1 MHRKKY
7 MNSKNTSLLKY
18 FSYFR
23 NIAGW
28 HMYGYILVN
37 LLVGLLDGL
46 GLAMFIPL
54 LGIASGINTNTGDE
68 NSDVINF
75 IVNLFD
81 FAGVSVNLVNALLFM
96 VIVFSIKGIF
106 YYLRSVYFIKIRVK
120 SVSLLR
126 LNLIKNLNEL
136 SYSGFTKL
144 EAGRIQNTMVG
155 ELGKVIGA
163 LMSFFV
169 YLQHIIMLAT
179 YIFLAFI
186 ANWQFAILVAIGGS
200 LSNLFYKYINSYTK
214 EKATLL
220 SSKGNSFNAVL
231 IQILHNFK
239 YLKATN
245 HYRLFSKKLVDNIGE
260 QEKINL
266 GVGKI
271 SSIGESLREPFTI
284 VIITG
289 VIIVQTSYLG
299 ESFSSILLSLLLFY
313 RALGHLVSMQNS
325 WNTFLSNSSGI
336 DSFETLLSDFKHY
349 KEPLHYQEK
358 IEHIDDINIKNIS
371 LSFRGKKAIDN
382 ISFSIKKNSSVAFVG
397 ESGAGKTT
405 LANIISGLQAPD
417 DGEIIIEGKSLYK
430 TNLNSFRNHLGYIT
444 QEAVIFNDSIFNNV
458 TFWQEKSE
466 ENKEK
471 FRQTIEKVSLSEFV
485 NELPEKENTQ
495 LGNNGI
501 LISGGQKQR
510 ISIARELYKDAEL
523 LILDEA
529 TSALDTETERHIK
542 NNIDL
547 LQGQTTLII
556 IAHRLSTI
564 KNVDMIYLLDKG
576 KIIASGDFESLVKSS
591 EKFKKMVELQ
601 EL

>member
-1 MHRKKY
+1 

-18 FSYFR
+18 FSYFK
-23 NIAGW
+23 NIAGR

-54 LGIASGINTNTGDE
+54 LGIASGINANTGDE

-81 FAGVSVNLVNALLFM
+81 SVGVNLNLVNALLFM
-96 VIVFSIKGIF
+96 VVVFSIKGVF
-106 YYLRSVYFIKIRVK
+106 YYLRNVYFIKIRVK

-126 LNLIKNLNEL
+126 LNLIKSLNEL

-200 LSNLFYKYINSYTK
+200 LSNLFYKYINNYTK

-220 SSKGNSFNAVL
+220 SSKGNSFNAIL

-245 HYRLFSKKLVDNIGE
+245 HYQLFSKKLVNNIHE

-325 WNTFLSNSSGI
+325 WNTFLANSSGI

-349 KEPLHYQEK
+349 QEPLHYQEK
-358 IEHIDDINIKNIS
+358 IEHIDDISIKNIS

-405 LANIISGLQAPD
+405 LANIISGLQIPD

-430 TNLNSFRNHLGYIT
+430 TNLNFFRNHLGYIT

-458 TFWQEKSE
+458 TFWQEKSK
-466 ENKEK
+466 ENEEK
-471 FRQTIEKVSLSEFV
+471 FRKTIEKVSLSEFL

-510 ISIARELYKDAEL
+510 ISIARELYKDVEL

-564 KNVDMIYLLDKG
+564 KNVDIIYVLDKG
-576 KIIASGDFESLVKSS
+576 KIIASGDFDSLIKSS
-591 EKFKKMVELQ
+591 EKFRKMVELQ

>member
-1 MHRKKY
+1 

-18 FSYFR
+18 FSYFK
-23 NIAGW
+23 NIAGR

-54 LGIASGINTNTGDE
+54 LGIASGIDANTGDE

-81 FAGVSVNLVNALLFM
+81 SVGINLNLVNALLFM
-96 VIVFSIKGIF
+96 VVVFSIQGVF
-106 YYLRSVYFIKIRVK
+106 YYLRNVYFIKIRVK

-126 LNLIKNLNEL
+126 LNLIKSLNEL

-200 LSNLFYKYINSYTK
+200 LSNLFYKYINNYTK

-220 SSKGNSFNAVL
+220 SSKGNSFNAIL

-245 HYRLFSKKLVDNIGE
+245 HYQLFSKKLVNNIHE

-325 WNTFLSNSSGI
+325 WNTFLANSSGI
-336 DSFETLLSDFKHY
+336 DSFKTLLSDFKHY
-349 KEPLHYQEK
+349 QEPLHYQEK
-358 IEHIDDINIKNIS
+358 IEHIDDISIKNIS

-405 LANIISGLQAPD
+405 LANIISGLQTPD

-430 TNLNSFRNHLGYIT
+430 TNLNFFRNHLGYIT

-466 ENKEK
+466 ENEEK
-471 FRQTIEKVSLSEFV
+471 FRKTIEKVSLSEFL

-510 ISIARELYKDAEL
+510 ISIARELYKDVEL

-564 KNVDMIYLLDKG
+564 KNVDIIYLLDKG
-576 KIIASGDFESLVKSS
+576 KIIASGDFDSLVKSS

>member
-1 MHRKKY
+1 

-18 FSYFR
+18 FSYFK

-54 LGIASGINTNTGDE
+54 LGIASGINANTGDE

-81 FAGVSVNLVNALLFM
+81 SVGINLNLVNALLFM
-96 VIVFSIKGIF
+96 VAVFTIKGIF
-106 YYLRSVYFIKIRVK
+106 YYLRNVYFIKIRVK

-126 LNLIKNLNEL
+126 LNLIKSLNEL

-200 LSNLFYKYINSYTK
+200 LSNLFYKYINNYTK

-220 SSKGNSFNAVL
+220 SSKGNSFNAIL

-245 HYRLFSKKLVDNIGE
+245 HYQLFSKKLVNNIHE

-325 WNTFLSNSSGI
+325 WNTFLANSSGI

-349 KEPLHYQEK
+349 QEPLHYQEK
-358 IEHIDDINIKNIS
+358 IEHIDDISIKNIS

-405 LANIISGLQAPD
+405 LANIISGLQTPD

-430 TNLNSFRNHLGYIT
+430 TNLNFFRNHLGYIT

-458 TFWQEKSE
+458 TFWQEKSK
-466 ENKEK
+466 ENEEK
-471 FRQTIEKVSLSEFV
+471 FRKTIEKVSLSEFL

-564 KNVDMIYLLDKG
+564 KNVDIIYVLDKG
-576 KIIASGDFESLVKSS
+576 KIIASGDFDSLIKSS
-591 EKFKKMVELQ
+591 EKFRKMVELQ

>member
-1 MHRKKY
+1 

-18 FSYFR
+18 FSYFK
-23 NIAGW
+23 NIAGR

-54 LGIASGINTNTGDE
+54 LGIASGINANTGDE

-81 FAGVSVNLVNALLFM
+81 SVGINLNLVNALLFM
-96 VIVFSIKGIF
+96 VVIFTIKGIF
-106 YYLRSVYFIKIRVK
+106 YYLRNVYFIKIRVK

-126 LNLIKNLNEL
+126 LNLIKSLNEL

-200 LSNLFYKYINSYTK
+200 LSNLFYKYINNYTK

-220 SSKGNSFNAVL
+220 SSKGNSFNAIL

-245 HYRLFSKKLVDNIGE
+245 HYQLFSKKLVNNIHE

-325 WNTFLSNSSGI
+325 WNTFLANSSGI

-349 KEPLHYQEK
+349 QEPLHYQEK
-358 IEHIDDINIKNIS
+358 IEHIDDISIKNIS

-405 LANIISGLQAPD
+405 LANIISGLQTPD

-430 TNLNSFRNHLGYIT
+430 TNLNFFRNHLGYIT

-466 ENKEK
+466 ENEEK
-471 FRQTIEKVSLSEFV
+471 FRKTIEKVSLSEFL

-510 ISIARELYKDAEL
+510 ISIARELYKDVEL

-564 KNVDMIYLLDKG
+564 KNVNIIYLLDKG
-576 KIIASGDFESLVKSS
+576 KIIASGDFDSLIKSS
-591 EKFKKMVELQ
+591 EKFRKMVELQ

>member
-1 MHRKKY
+1 

-18 FSYFR
+18 FSYFK

-54 LGIASGINTNTGDE
+54 LGIASGINANTGDE

-81 FAGVSVNLVNALLFM
+81 SVGVNLNLVNALLFM
-96 VIVFSIKGIF
+96 VVVFSIKGVF
-106 YYLRSVYFIKIRVK
+106 YYLRNVYFIKIRVK

-126 LNLIKNLNEL
+126 LNLIKSLNEL

-200 LSNLFYKYINSYTK
+200 LSNLFYKYINNYTK

-220 SSKGNSFNAVL
+220 SSKGNSFNAIL

-245 HYRLFSKKLVDNIGE
+245 HYQLFSKKLVNNIHE

-325 WNTFLSNSSGI
+325 WNTFLANSSGI

-349 KEPLHYQEK
+349 QEPLHYQEK
-358 IEHIDDINIKNIS
+358 IEHIDDISIKNIS

-405 LANIISGLQAPD
+405 LANIISGLQTPD

-430 TNLNSFRNHLGYIT
+430 TNLNFFRNHLGYIT

-466 ENKEK
+466 ENEEK
-471 FRQTIEKVSLSEFV
+471 FRKTIEKVSLSEFL

-510 ISIARELYKDAEL
+510 ISIARELYKDVEL

-564 KNVDMIYLLDKG
+564 KNVDIIYLLDKG
-576 KIIASGDFESLVKSS
+576 KIIASGDFDSLIKSS
-591 EKFKKMVELQ
+591 EKFRKMVELQ

>member
-1 MHRKKY
+1 
-7 MNSKNTSLLKY
+7 
-18 FSYFR
+18 
-23 NIAGW
+23 
-28 HMYGYILVN
+28 MYGYILVN

-54 LGIASGINTNTGDE
+54 LGIASGINANTGDE

-81 FAGVSVNLVNALLFM
+81 SVGINLNLVNALLFM
-96 VIVFSIKGIF
+96 VVVFSIKGVF
-106 YYLRSVYFIKIRVK
+106 YYLRNVYFIKIRVK

-126 LNLIKNLNEL
+126 LNLIKSLNEL

-144 EAGRIQNTMVG
+144 EAGCIQNTMVG

-200 LSNLFYKYINSYTK
+200 LSNLFYKYINNYTK

-220 SSKGNSFNAVL
+220 SSKGNSFNAIL

-245 HYRLFSKKLVDNIGE
+245 HYQLFSKKLVNNIHE

-266 GVGKI
+266 EVGKI

-325 WNTFLSNSSGI
+325 WNTFLANSSGI

-349 KEPLHYQEK
+349 QEPLHYQEK
-358 IEHIDDINIKNIS
+358 IEHIDDISIKNIS

-405 LANIISGLQAPD
+405 LANIISGLQTPD

-430 TNLNSFRNHLGYIT
+430 TNLNFFRNHLGYIT

-466 ENKEK
+466 ENEEK
-471 FRQTIEKVSLSEFV
+471 FRQTIEKVSLSEFL

-564 KNVDMIYLLDKG
+564 KNVDIIYVLDKG
-576 KIIASGDFESLVKSS
+576 KIIASGDFDSLIKSS
-591 EKFKKMVELQ
+591 EKFRKMVELQ

>member
-1 MHRKKY
+1 

-18 FSYFR
+18 FSYFK
-23 NIAGW
+23 NIAGR

-54 LGIASGINTNTGDE
+54 LGIASGINANTGDE

-81 FAGVSVNLVNALLFM
+81 SVGINLNLVNALLFM
-96 VIVFSIKGIF
+96 VAVFTIKGIF

-120 SVSLLR
+120 SISLMR
-126 LNLIKNLNEL
+126 LNLIKSLNEL

-200 LSNLFYKYINSYTK
+200 LSNLFYKYINNYTK

-220 SSKGNSFNAVL
+220 SSKGNSFNAIL

-245 HYRLFSKKLVDNIGE
+245 HYQLFSKKLVNNIHE

-325 WNTFLSNSSGI
+325 WNTFLANSSGI

-349 KEPLHYQEK
+349 QEPLHYQDK
-358 IEHIDDINIKNIS
+358 IEHIDDISIKNIS

-405 LANIISGLQAPD
+405 LANIISGLQTPD

-466 ENKEK
+466 ENEEK
-471 FRQTIEKVSLSEFV
+471 FRKTIEKVSLSEFL

-564 KNVDMIYLLDKG
+564 KNVDIIYVLDKG
-576 KIIASGDFESLVKSS
+576 KIIASGDFDSLIKSS
-591 EKFKKMVELQ
+591 EKFRKMVELQ

>member
-1 MHRKKY
+1 

-18 FSYFR
+18 FSYFK
-23 NIAGW
+23 NIAGR

-54 LGIASGINTNTGDE
+54 LGIASGINANTGDE

-81 FAGVSVNLVNALLFM
+81 SVGVNLNLVNALLFM
-96 VIVFSIKGIF
+96 VVVFSIKGVF
-106 YYLRSVYFIKIRVK
+106 YYLRNVYFIKIRVK

-126 LNLIKNLNEL
+126 LNLIKSLNEL

-144 EAGRIQNTMVG
+144 EAGRIQNTMIG

-200 LSNLFYKYINSYTK
+200 LSNLFYKYINNYTK

-220 SSKGNSFNAVL
+220 SSKGNSFNAIL

-245 HYRLFSKKLVDNIGE
+245 HYQLFSKKLVNNIHE

-325 WNTFLSNSSGI
+325 WNTFLANSSGI

-349 KEPLHYQEK
+349 QEPLHYQEK
-358 IEHIDDINIKNIS
+358 IEHIDDISIKNIS

-405 LANIISGLQAPD
+405 LANIISGLQTPD

-430 TNLNSFRNHLGYIT
+430 TNLNFFRNHLGYIT

-466 ENKEK
+466 ENEEK
-471 FRQTIEKVSLSEFV
+471 FRKTIEKVSLSEFL

-510 ISIARELYKDAEL
+510 ISIARELYKDVEL

-564 KNVDMIYLLDKG
+564 KNVDIIYLLDKG
-576 KIIASGDFESLVKSS
+576 KIIASGDFDGLIKSS
-591 EKFKKMVELQ
+591 EKFRKMVELQ

>member
-1 MHRKKY
+1 

-18 FSYFR
+18 FSYFK
-23 NIAGW
+23 NIAGR

-54 LGIASGINTNTGDE
+54 LGIASGINANTGDE

-81 FAGVSVNLVNALLFM
+81 SVGVDLNLVNALLFM
-96 VIVFSIKGIF
+96 VVVFSIKGVF
-106 YYLRSVYFIKIRVK
+106 YYLRNVYFIKIRVK

-126 LNLIKNLNEL
+126 LNLIKSLNEL

-200 LSNLFYKYINSYTK
+200 LSNLFYKYINNYTK

-220 SSKGNSFNAVL
+220 SSKGNSFNAIL

-245 HYRLFSKKLVDNIGE
+245 HYQLFSKKLVNNIHE

-325 WNTFLSNSSGI
+325 WNTFLANSSGI

-358 IEHIDDINIKNIS
+358 IEHIDDISIKNIS

-405 LANIISGLQAPD
+405 LANIISGLQIPD

-430 TNLNSFRNHLGYIT
+430 TNLNFFRNHLGYIT

-466 ENKEK
+466 ENEEK
-471 FRQTIEKVSLSEFV
+471 FRKTIEKVSLSEFL

-564 KNVDMIYLLDKG
+564 KNVDIIYVLDKG
-576 KIIASGDFESLVKSS
+576 KIIASGDFDSLIKSS
-591 EKFKKMVELQ
+591 EKFRKMVELQ

>member
-1 MHRKKY
+1 

-18 FSYFR
+18 FSYFK
-23 NIAGW
+23 NIAGR

-54 LGIASGINTNTGDE
+54 LGIASGINANTGDE

-75 IVNLFD
+75 IVNLFN
-81 FAGVSVNLVNALLFM
+81 SVDINLNLVNALLVM
-96 VIVFSIKGIF
+96 VVVFSIKGVF
-106 YYLRSVYFIKIRVK
+106 YYLRNVYFIKIRVK

-126 LNLIKNLNEL
+126 LNLIKSLNEL

-169 YLQHIIMLAT
+169 YLQHIIMLTT

-200 LSNLFYKYINSYTK
+200 LSNLFYKYINNYTK

-220 SSKGNSFNAVL
+220 SSKGNSFNAIL

-245 HYRLFSKKLVDNIGE
+245 HYQLFSKKLVNNIHE

-325 WNTFLSNSSGI
+325 WNTFLANSSGI

-358 IEHIDDINIKNIS
+358 IEHIDDISIKNIS

-405 LANIISGLQAPD
+405 LANIISGLQTPD

-466 ENKEK
+466 ENEEK
-471 FRQTIEKVSLSEFV
+471 FRKTIEKVSLSEFL

-564 KNVDMIYLLDKG
+564 KNVDIIYLLDKG
-576 KIIASGDFESLVKSS
+576 KIIASGDFDSLIKSS
-591 EKFKKMVELQ
+591 EKFRKMVELQ

>member
-1 MHRKKY
+1 

-18 FSYFR
+18 FSYFK
-23 NIAGW
+23 NIAGR

-54 LGIASGINTNTGDE
+54 LGIASGINANTGDE

-81 FAGVSVNLVNALLFM
+81 SVGVNLNLVNALLFM
-96 VIVFSIKGIF
+96 VVVFSIKGVF
-106 YYLRSVYFIKIRVK
+106 YYLRNVYFIKIRVK

-126 LNLIKNLNEL
+126 LNLIKSLNEL

-200 LSNLFYKYINSYTK
+200 LSNLFYKYINNYTK

-220 SSKGNSFNAVL
+220 SSKGNSFNAIL

-245 HYRLFSKKLVDNIGE
+245 HYQLFSKKLVNNIHE

-325 WNTFLSNSSGI
+325 WNTFLANSSGI

-349 KEPLHYQEK
+349 QEPLHYQEK
-358 IEHIDDINIKNIS
+358 IEHIDDISIKNIS

-405 LANIISGLQAPD
+405 LANIISGLQTPD

-430 TNLNSFRNHLGYIT
+430 TNLNFFRNHLGYIT

-466 ENKEK
+466 ENEEK
-471 FRQTIEKVSLSEFV
+471 FRKTIEKVSLSEFL

-510 ISIARELYKDAEL
+510 ISIARELYKDVEL

-564 KNVDMIYLLDKG
+564 KNVDIIYLLDKG
-576 KIIASGDFESLVKSS
+576 KIIASGNFDSLIKSS
-591 EKFKKMVELQ
+591 EKFRKMVELQ

>member
-1 MHRKKY
+1 

-18 FSYFR
+18 FSYFK

-54 LGIASGINTNTGDE
+54 LGIASGINANTGDE

-81 FAGVSVNLVNALLFM
+81 SVGINLNLVNALLFM
-96 VIVFSIKGIF
+96 VVVFSIKGVF
-106 YYLRSVYFIKIRVK
+106 YYLRNVYFIKIRVK

-126 LNLIKNLNEL
+126 LNLIKSLNDL

-200 LSNLFYKYINSYTK
+200 LSNLFYKYINNYTK

-220 SSKGNSFNAVL
+220 SSKGNSFNAIL

-245 HYRLFSKKLVDNIGE
+245 HYQLFSKKLVNNIHE

-325 WNTFLSNSSGI
+325 WNTFLANSSGI

-358 IEHIDDINIKNIS
+358 IEHIDDISIKNIS

-405 LANIISGLQAPD
+405 LANIISGLQTPD

-430 TNLNSFRNHLGYIT
+430 TNLNFFRNHLGYIT

-466 ENKEK
+466 ENEEK
-471 FRQTIEKVSLSEFV
+471 FRKTIEKVSLSEFL

-564 KNVDMIYLLDKG
+564 KNVDIIYVLDKG
-576 KIIASGDFESLVKSS
+576 KIIASGDFDSLIKSS
-591 EKFKKMVELQ
+591 EKFRKMVELQ

>member
-1 MHRKKY
+1 

-18 FSYFR
+18 FSYFK

-54 LGIASGINTNTGDE
+54 LGIASGINANTGDE

-81 FAGVSVNLVNALLFM
+81 SVGVNLNLVNALLFM
-96 VIVFSIKGIF
+96 VVVFSIKGVF
-106 YYLRSVYFIKIRVK
+106 YYLRNVYFIKIRVK

-126 LNLIKNLNEL
+126 LNLIKSLNEL

-200 LSNLFYKYINSYTK
+200 LSNLFYKYINNYTK

-220 SSKGNSFNAVL
+220 SSKGNSFNAIL

-245 HYRLFSKKLVDNIGE
+245 HYQLFSKKLVNNIHE

-325 WNTFLSNSSGI
+325 WNTFLANSSGI

-349 KEPLHYQEK
+349 QEPLHYQEK
-358 IEHIDDINIKNIS
+358 IEHIDDISIKNIS

-405 LANIISGLQAPD
+405 LANIISGLQTPD

-466 ENKEK
+466 ENEEK
-471 FRQTIEKVSLSEFV
+471 CRKTIEKVSLSEFL

-564 KNVDMIYLLDKG
+564 KNVDIIYVLDKG
-576 KIIASGDFESLVKSS
+576 KIIASGDFDSLIKSS
-591 EKFKKMVELQ
+591 EKFRKMVELQ

>member
-1 MHRKKY
+1 

-18 FSYFR
+18 FSYFK
-23 NIAGW
+23 NIAGR

-54 LGIASGINTNTGDE
+54 LGIASGINANTGDE

-81 FAGVSVNLVNALLFM
+81 SVGINLNLVNALLFM
-96 VIVFSIKGIF
+96 VVVFTIKGIF
-106 YYLRSVYFIKIRVK
+106 YYLRNVYFIKIRVK

-126 LNLIKNLNEL
+126 LNLIKSLNEL

-200 LSNLFYKYINSYTK
+200 LSNLFYKYINNYTK

-220 SSKGNSFNAVL
+220 SSKGNSFNAIL

-245 HYRLFSKKLVDNIGE
+245 HYQLFSKKLINNIHE

-325 WNTFLSNSSGI
+325 WNTFLANSSGI

-358 IEHIDDINIKNIS
+358 IEHIDDISIKNIS

-405 LANIISGLQAPD
+405 LANIISGLQTPD

-466 ENKEK
+466 ENEEK
-471 FRQTIEKVSLSEFV
+471 FRKTIEKVSLSEFL

-564 KNVDMIYLLDKG
+564 KNVDIIYLLDKG
-576 KIIASGDFESLVKSS
+576 KIIASGNFDSLIKSS
-591 EKFKKMVELQ
+591 EKFRKMVELQ

>member
-1 MHRKKY
+1 

-18 FSYFR
+18 FSYFK
-23 NIAGW
+23 NIAGR

-54 LGIASGINTNTGDE
+54 LGIASGINANTGDE

-81 FAGVSVNLVNALLFM
+81 SVGVNLNLVNALLFM
-96 VIVFSIKGIF
+96 VVVFSIKGVF
-106 YYLRSVYFIKIRVK
+106 YYLRNVYFIKIRVK

-126 LNLIKNLNEL
+126 LNLIKSLNDL

-200 LSNLFYKYINSYTK
+200 LSNLFYKYINNYTK

-220 SSKGNSFNAVL
+220 SSKGNSFNAIL

-245 HYRLFSKKLVDNIGE
+245 HYQLFSKKLINNIHE

-325 WNTFLSNSSGI
+325 WNTFLANSSGI

-349 KEPLHYQEK
+349 QEPLHYQEK
-358 IEHIDDINIKNIS
+358 IEHIDDISIKNIS

-405 LANIISGLQAPD
+405 LANIISGLQTPD

-430 TNLNSFRNHLGYIT
+430 TNLNFFRNHLGYIT

-466 ENKEK
+466 ENEEK
-471 FRQTIEKVSLSEFV
+471 FRKTIEKVSLSEFL

-564 KNVDMIYLLDKG
+564 KNVDIIYLLDKG
-576 KIIASGDFESLVKSS
+576 KIIASGDFDSLIKSS
-591 EKFKKMVELQ
+591 EKFRKMVELQ

>member
-1 MHRKKY
+1 

-18 FSYFR
+18 FSYFK
-23 NIAGW
+23 NIAGR

-54 LGIASGINTNTGDE
+54 LGIASGINANTGDE

-81 FAGVSVNLVNALLFM
+81 SVGINLNLVNALLFM
-96 VIVFSIKGIF
+96 VVVFSIKGVF
-106 YYLRSVYFIKIRVK
+106 YYLRNVYFIKIRVK

-126 LNLIKNLNEL
+126 LNLIKSLNDL

-200 LSNLFYKYINSYTK
+200 LSNLFYKYINNYTK

-220 SSKGNSFNAVL
+220 SSKGNSFNAIL

-245 HYRLFSKKLVDNIGE
+245 HYQLFSKKLVNNIHE

-325 WNTFLSNSSGI
+325 WNTFLANSSGI

-358 IEHIDDINIKNIS
+358 IEHIDDISIKNIS

-405 LANIISGLQAPD
+405 LANIISGLQTPD

-430 TNLNSFRNHLGYIT
+430 TNLNFFRNHLGYIT

-466 ENKEK
+466 ENEEK
-471 FRQTIEKVSLSEFV
+471 FRKTIEKVSLSEFL

-564 KNVDMIYLLDKG
+564 KNVDIIYLLDKG
-576 KIIASGDFESLVKSS
+576 KIIASGDFDSLIKSS
-591 EKFKKMVELQ
+591 EKFRKMVELQ

>member
-1 MHRKKY
+1 

-18 FSYFR
+18 FSYFK
-23 NIAGW
+23 NIAGR

-54 LGIASGINTNTGDE
+54 LGIASGINANTGDE

-81 FAGVSVNLVNALLFM
+81 SVGINLNLVNALLFM
-96 VIVFSIKGIF
+96 VVVFTIKGIF
-106 YYLRSVYFIKIRVK
+106 YYLRNVYFIKIRVK

-126 LNLIKNLNEL
+126 LNLIKSLNEL

-200 LSNLFYKYINSYTK
+200 LSNLFYKYINNYTK

-220 SSKGNSFNAVL
+220 SSKGNSFNAIL

-245 HYRLFSKKLVDNIGE
+245 HYQLFSKKLINNIHE

-325 WNTFLSNSSGI
+325 WNTFLANSSGI

-349 KEPLHYQEK
+349 QEPLHYQEK
-358 IEHIDDINIKNIS
+358 IEHIDDISIKNIS

-405 LANIISGLQAPD
+405 LANIISGLQTPD

-430 TNLNSFRNHLGYIT
+430 TNLNFFRNHLGYIT

-466 ENKEK
+466 ENEEK
-471 FRQTIEKVSLSEFV
+471 FRKTIEKVSLSEFL

-564 KNVDMIYLLDKG
+564 KNVDIIYVLDKG
-576 KIIASGDFESLVKSS
+576 KIIASGNFDSLIKSS
-591 EKFKKMVELQ
+591 EKFRKMVELQ

>member
-1 MHRKKY
+1 

-18 FSYFR
+18 FSYFK
-23 NIAGW
+23 NIAGR

-54 LGIASGINTNTGDE
+54 LGIASGINANTGDE

-81 FAGVSVNLVNALLFM
+81 SVGVNLNLVNALLFM
-96 VIVFSIKGIF
+96 VVVFTIKGIF
-106 YYLRSVYFIKIRVK
+106 YYLRNVYFIKIRVK

-126 LNLIKNLNEL
+126 LNLIKSLNEL

-200 LSNLFYKYINSYTK
+200 LSNLFYKYINNYTK

-220 SSKGNSFNAVL
+220 SSKGNSFNAIL

-245 HYRLFSKKLVDNIGE
+245 HYQLFSKKLVNNIHE

-325 WNTFLSNSSGI
+325 WNTFLANSSGI

-349 KEPLHYQEK
+349 QEPLHYQEK
-358 IEHIDDINIKNIS
+358 IEHIDDISIKNIS

-405 LANIISGLQAPD
+405 LANIISGLQTPD

-430 TNLNSFRNHLGYIT
+430 TNLNFFRNHLGYIT

-466 ENKEK
+466 ENEEK
-471 FRQTIEKVSLSEFV
+471 FRKTIEKVSLSEFL

-510 ISIARELYKDAEL
+510 ISIARELYKDVEL

-564 KNVDMIYLLDKG
+564 KNVDIIYLLDKG
-576 KIIASGDFESLVKSS
+576 KIIASGDFDSLIKSS
-591 EKFKKMVELQ
+591 EKFRKMVELQ

>member
-1 MHRKKY
+1 

-18 FSYFR
+18 FSYFK
-23 NIAGW
+23 NIAGR

-54 LGIASGINTNTGDE
+54 LGIASGINANTGDE

-81 FAGVSVNLVNALLFM
+81 SVGINLNLVNALLFM
-96 VIVFSIKGIF
+96 VAVFTIKGIF

-120 SVSLLR
+120 SISLMR
-126 LNLIKNLNEL
+126 LNLIKSLNEL

-200 LSNLFYKYINSYTK
+200 LSNLFYKYINNYTK

-220 SSKGNSFNAVL
+220 SSKGNSFNAIL
-231 IQILHNFK
+231 IQILHNCK

-245 HYRLFSKKLVDNIGE
+245 HYQLFSQKLVNNIHE

-325 WNTFLSNSSGI
+325 WNTFLANSSGI

-349 KEPLHYQEK
+349 QEPLHYQDK
-358 IEHIDDINIKNIS
+358 IEHIDDISIKNIS

-405 LANIISGLQAPD
+405 LANIISGLQTPD

-466 ENKEK
+466 ENEEK
-471 FRQTIEKVSLSEFV
+471 FRKTIEKVSLSEFL

-564 KNVDMIYLLDKG
+564 KNVDIIYVLDKG
-576 KIIASGDFESLVKSS
+576 KIIASGDFDSLIKSS
-591 EKFKKMVELQ
+591 EKFRKMVELQ

>member
-1 MHRKKY
+1 

-18 FSYFR
+18 FSYFK
-23 NIAGW
+23 NIAGR

-54 LGIASGINTNTGDE
+54 LGIASGINANTGDE

-81 FAGVSVNLVNALLFM
+81 SVGINLNLVNALLFM
-96 VIVFSIKGIF
+96 VAVFTIKGIF

-120 SVSLLR
+120 SISLMR
-126 LNLIKNLNEL
+126 LNLIKSLNEL

-200 LSNLFYKYINSYTK
+200 LSNLFYKYINNYTK

-220 SSKGNSFNAVL
+220 SSKGNSFNAIL

-245 HYRLFSKKLVDNIGE
+245 HYQLFSQKLVNNIHE

-325 WNTFLSNSSGI
+325 WNTFLANSSGI

-349 KEPLHYQEK
+349 QEPLHYQDK
-358 IEHIDDINIKNIS
+358 IEHIDDISIKNIS

-405 LANIISGLQAPD
+405 LANIISGLQTPD

-466 ENKEK
+466 ENEEK
-471 FRQTIEKVSLSEFV
+471 FRKTIEKVSLSEFL

-564 KNVDMIYLLDKG
+564 KNVDIIYVLDKG
-576 KIIASGDFESLVKSS
+576 KIIASGDFDSLIKSS
-591 EKFKKMVELQ
+591 EKEL
-601 EL
+601 

>member
-1 MHRKKY
+1 

-18 FSYFR
+18 FSYFK
-23 NIAGW
+23 NIAGR

-54 LGIASGINTNTGDE
+54 LGIASGINANTGDE

-81 FAGVSVNLVNALLFM
+81 SVGINLNLVNALLFM
-96 VIVFSIKGIF
+96 VVVFSIKGVF
-106 YYLRSVYFIKIRVK
+106 YYLRNVYFIKIRVK

-126 LNLIKNLNEL
+126 LNLIKSLNEL

-200 LSNLFYKYINSYTK
+200 LSNLFYKYINNYTK

-220 SSKGNSFNAVL
+220 SSKGNSFNAIL

-245 HYRLFSKKLVDNIGE
+245 HYQLFSKKLVNNIHE

-325 WNTFLSNSSGI
+325 WNTFLANSSGI

-349 KEPLHYQEK
+349 QEPLHYQEK
-358 IEHIDDINIKNIS
+358 IEHIDDISIKNIS

-405 LANIISGLQAPD
+405 LANIISGLQIPD

-430 TNLNSFRNHLGYIT
+430 TNLNFFRNHLGYIT

-458 TFWQEKSE
+458 TFWQEKSK
-466 ENKEK
+466 ENEEK
-471 FRQTIEKVSLSEFV
+471 FRKTIEKVSLSEFL

-510 ISIARELYKDAEL
+510 ISIARELYKDVEL

-564 KNVDMIYLLDKG
+564 KNVDIIYVLDKG
-576 KIIASGDFESLVKSS
+576 KIIASGDFDSLIKSS
-591 EKFKKMVELQ
+591 EKFRKMVELQ

>member
-1 MHRKKY
+1 

-18 FSYFR
+18 FSYFK
-23 NIAGW
+23 NIAGR

-54 LGIASGINTNTGDE
+54 LGIASGINANTGDE

-81 FAGVSVNLVNALLFM
+81 SVGVDLNLVNALLFM
-96 VIVFSIKGIF
+96 VVVFSIKGVF
-106 YYLRSVYFIKIRVK
+106 YYLRNVYFIKIRVK

-126 LNLIKNLNEL
+126 LNLIKSLNEL

-200 LSNLFYKYINSYTK
+200 LSNLFYKYINNYTK

-220 SSKGNSFNAVL
+220 SSKGNSFNAIL

-245 HYRLFSKKLVDNIGE
+245 HYQLFSKKLVNNIHE

-325 WNTFLSNSSGI
+325 WNTFLANSSGI

-349 KEPLHYQEK
+349 QEPLHYQEK
-358 IEHIDDINIKNIS
+358 IEHIDDISIKNIS

-405 LANIISGLQAPD
+405 LANIISGLQTPD

-430 TNLNSFRNHLGYIT
+430 TNLNFFRNHLGYIT

-458 TFWQEKSE
+458 TFWQEKSK
-466 ENKEK
+466 ENEEK
-471 FRQTIEKVSLSEFV
+471 FRKTIEKVSLSEFL

-510 ISIARELYKDAEL
+510 ISIARELYKDVEL

-564 KNVDMIYLLDKG
+564 KNVDIIYVLDKG
-576 KIIASGDFESLVKSS
+576 KIIASGDFDSLIKSS
-591 EKFKKMVELQ
+591 EKFRKMVELQ

>member
-1 MHRKKY
+1 

-18 FSYFR
+18 FSYFK

-54 LGIASGINTNTGDE
+54 LGIASGINANTGDE

-81 FAGVSVNLVNALLFM
+81 SVGINLNLVNALLFM
-96 VIVFSIKGIF
+96 VVVFTIKGIF

-120 SVSLLR
+120 SISLMR
-126 LNLIKNLNEL
+126 LNLIKSLNEL

-200 LSNLFYKYINSYTK
+200 LSNLFYKYINNYTK

-220 SSKGNSFNAVL
+220 SSKGNSFNAIL

-245 HYRLFSKKLVDNIGE
+245 HYQLFSKKLVNNIHE

-325 WNTFLSNSSGI
+325 WNTFLANSSGI

-358 IEHIDDINIKNIS
+358 IEHIDDISIKNIS

-405 LANIISGLQAPD
+405 LANIISGLQTPD

-430 TNLNSFRNHLGYIT
+430 TNLNFFRNHLGYIT

-466 ENKEK
+466 ENEEK
-471 FRQTIEKVSLSEFV
+471 FRKTIEKVSLSEFL

-564 KNVDMIYLLDKG
+564 KNVDIIYVLDKG
-576 KIIASGDFESLVKSS
+576 KIIASGDFDSLIKSS
-591 EKFKKMVELQ
+591 EKFRKMVELQ

>member
-1 MHRKKY
+1 

-18 FSYFR
+18 FSYFK

-54 LGIASGINTNTGDE
+54 LGIASGIDTNVGDE

-81 FAGVSVNLVNALLFM
+81 SVGINLNLVSALLFM
-96 VIVFSIKGIF
+96 VVVFSIKGVF
-106 YYLRSVYFIKIRVK
+106 YYLRNVYFIKIRVK

-126 LNLIKNLNEL
+126 LNLIKSLNEL

-144 EAGRIQNTMVG
+144 EAGRIQNTMFG

-200 LSNLFYKYINSYTK
+200 LSNLFYKYINNYTK

-220 SSKGNSFNAVL
+220 SSKGNSFNAIL

-245 HYRLFSKKLVDNIGE
+245 HYQLFSKKLVNNIHE

-325 WNTFLSNSSGI
+325 WNTFLANSSGI

-349 KEPLHYQEK
+349 QEPLHYQEK
-358 IEHIDDINIKNIS
+358 IEHIDDISIKNIS

-405 LANIISGLQAPD
+405 LANIISGLQTPD

-430 TNLNSFRNHLGYIT
+430 TNLNFFRNHLGYIT

-458 TFWQEKSE
+458 TFWQEKSK
-466 ENKEK
+466 ENEEK
-471 FRQTIEKVSLSEFV
+471 FRKTIEKVSLSEFL

-510 ISIARELYKDAEL
+510 ISIARELYKDVEL

-564 KNVDMIYLLDKG
+564 KNVDIIYLLDKG
-576 KIIASGDFESLVKSS
+576 KIIASGDFDGLIKSS
-591 EKFKKMVELQ
+591 EKFRKMVELQ

>member
-1 MHRKKY
+1 

-18 FSYFR
+18 FSYFK
-23 NIAGW
+23 NIAGR

-54 LGIASGINTNTGDE
+54 LGIASGINANTGDE

-81 FAGVSVNLVNALLFM
+81 SVGINLNLVNALLFM
-96 VIVFSIKGIF
+96 VVVFSIKGVF
-106 YYLRSVYFIKIRVK
+106 YYLRNVYFIKIRVK

-126 LNLIKNLNEL
+126 LNLIKSLNEL

-200 LSNLFYKYINSYTK
+200 LSNLFYKYINNYTK

-220 SSKGNSFNAVL
+220 SSKGNSFNAIL

-245 HYRLFSKKLVDNIGE
+245 HYQLFSKKLVNNIHE

-325 WNTFLSNSSGI
+325 WNTFLANSSGI

-358 IEHIDDINIKNIS
+358 IEHIDDISIKNIS

-405 LANIISGLQAPD
+405 LANIISGLQTPD

-466 ENKEK
+466 ENEEK
-471 FRQTIEKVSLSEFV
+471 FRKTIEKVSLSEFL

-564 KNVDMIYLLDKG
+564 KNVDIIYLLDKG
-576 KIIASGDFESLVKSS
+576 KIIASGDFDSLIKSS
-591 EKFKKMVELQ
+591 EKFRKMGELQ

>member
-1 MHRKKY
+1 
-7 MNSKNTSLLKY
+7 
-18 FSYFR
+18 
-23 NIAGW
+23 
-28 HMYGYILVN
+28 MYGYILVN

-54 LGIASGINTNTGDE
+54 LGIASGINANTGDE

-81 FAGVSVNLVNALLFM
+81 SVGVNLNLVNALLFM
-96 VIVFSIKGIF
+96 VVVFSIKGVF
-106 YYLRSVYFIKIRVK
+106 YYLRNVYFIKIRVK

-126 LNLIKNLNEL
+126 LNLIKSLNEL

-200 LSNLFYKYINSYTK
+200 LSNLFYKYINNYTK

-220 SSKGNSFNAVL
+220 SSKGNSFNAIL

-245 HYRLFSKKLVDNIGE
+245 HYQLFSKKLINNIHE

-325 WNTFLSNSSGI
+325 WNTFLANSSGI

-349 KEPLHYQEK
+349 QEPLHYQEK
-358 IEHIDDINIKNIS
+358 IEHIDDISIKNIS

-405 LANIISGLQAPD
+405 LANIISGLQTPD

-430 TNLNSFRNHLGYIT
+430 TNLNFFRNHLGYIT

-458 TFWQEKSE
+458 AFWQEKSG
-466 ENKEK
+466 ENEEK
-471 FRQTIEKVSLSEFV
+471 FRKTIEKVSLSEFL

-510 ISIARELYKDAEL
+510 ISIARELYKDVEL

-564 KNVDMIYLLDKG
+564 KNVDIIYVLDKG
-576 KIIASGDFESLVKSS
+576 KIIASGDFDSLIKSS
-591 EKFKKMVELQ
+591 EKFRKMVELQ

>member
-1 MHRKKY
+1 
-7 MNSKNTSLLKY
+7 
-18 FSYFR
+18 
-23 NIAGW
+23 
-28 HMYGYILVN
+28 MYGYILVN

-54 LGIASGINTNTGDE
+54 LGIASGINANTGDE

-81 FAGVSVNLVNALLFM
+81 SVGINLNLVNALLFM
-96 VIVFSIKGIF
+96 VVVFTIKGIF
-106 YYLRSVYFIKIRVK
+106 YYLRNVYFIKIRVK

-126 LNLIKNLNEL
+126 LNLIKSLNEL

-200 LSNLFYKYINSYTK
+200 LSNLFYKYINNYTK

-220 SSKGNSFNAVL
+220 SSKGNSFNAIL

-245 HYRLFSKKLVDNIGE
+245 HYQLFSKKLVNNIHE

-325 WNTFLSNSSGI
+325 WNTFLANSSGI

-358 IEHIDDINIKNIS
+358 IEHIDDISIKNIS

-405 LANIISGLQAPD
+405 LANIISGLQTPD

-430 TNLNSFRNHLGYIT
+430 TNLNFFRNHLGYIT

-466 ENKEK
+466 ENEEK
-471 FRQTIEKVSLSEFV
+471 FRKTIEKVSLSEFL

-564 KNVDMIYLLDKG
+564 KNVDIIYVLDKG
-576 KIIASGDFESLVKSS
+576 KIIASGDFDSLIKSS
-591 EKFKKMVELQ
+591 EKFRKMVELQ

>member
-1 MHRKKY
+1 

-18 FSYFR
+18 FSYFK
-23 NIAGW
+23 NIAGR

-54 LGIASGINTNTGDE
+54 LGIASGINANTGDE

-81 FAGVSVNLVNALLFM
+81 SVGVNLNLVNALLFM
-96 VIVFSIKGIF
+96 VVVFSIKGVF
-106 YYLRSVYFIKIRVK
+106 YYLRNVYFIKIRVK

-126 LNLIKNLNEL
+126 LNLIKSLNEL

-200 LSNLFYKYINSYTK
+200 LSNLFYKYINNYTK

-220 SSKGNSFNAVL
+220 SSKGNSFNAIL

-245 HYRLFSKKLVDNIGE
+245 HYQLFSKKLVNNIHE

-325 WNTFLSNSSGI
+325 WNTFLANSSGI
-336 DSFETLLSDFKHY
+336 DSFEALLSDFKHY
-349 KEPLHYQEK
+349 QEPLHYQEK
-358 IEHIDDINIKNIS
+358 IEHIDDISIKNIS

-405 LANIISGLQAPD
+405 LANIISGLQTPD

-430 TNLNSFRNHLGYIT
+430 TNLNFFRNHLGYIT

-564 KNVDMIYLLDKG
+564 KNVDIIYVLDKG
-576 KIIASGDFESLVKSS
+576 KIIASGDFDSLIKSS
-591 EKFKKMVELQ
+591 EKFRKMVELQ

>member
-1 MHRKKY
+1 

-18 FSYFR
+18 FSYFK
-23 NIAGW
+23 NIAGR

-54 LGIASGINTNTGDE
+54 LGIASGINANTGDE

-81 FAGVSVNLVNALLFM
+81 SVGINLNLVNALLFM
-96 VIVFSIKGIF
+96 VVVFSIKGVF
-106 YYLRSVYFIKIRVK
+106 YYLRNVYFIKIRVK

-126 LNLIKNLNEL
+126 LNLIKSLNEL

-200 LSNLFYKYINSYTK
+200 LSNLFYKYINNYTK

-220 SSKGNSFNAVL
+220 SSKGNSFNAIL

-245 HYRLFSKKLVDNIGE
+245 HYQLFSKKLVNNIHE

-325 WNTFLSNSSGI
+325 WNTFLANSSGI

-349 KEPLHYQEK
+349 QEPLHYQEK
-358 IEHIDDINIKNIS
+358 IEHIDDISIKNIS

-405 LANIISGLQAPD
+405 LANIISGLQTPD

-430 TNLNSFRNHLGYIT
+430 TNLNFFRNHLGYIT

-466 ENKEK
+466 ENEEK
-471 FRQTIEKVSLSEFV
+471 FRKTIEKVSLSEFL

-510 ISIARELYKDAEL
+510 ISIARELYKDVEL

-564 KNVDMIYLLDKG
+564 KNVDIIYVLDKG
-576 KIIASGDFESLVKSS
+576 KIIASGDFDSLIKSS
-591 EKFKKMVELQ
+591 EKFRKMVELQ

>member
-1 MHRKKY
+1 

-18 FSYFR
+18 FSYFK
-23 NIAGW
+23 NIAGR

-54 LGIASGINTNTGDE
+54 LGIASGINANTGDE

-81 FAGVSVNLVNALLFM
+81 SVGINLNLVNALLFM
-96 VIVFSIKGIF
+96 VVVFSIKGVF
-106 YYLRSVYFIKIRVK
+106 YYLRNVYFIKIRVK

-126 LNLIKNLNEL
+126 LNLIKSLNEL

-200 LSNLFYKYINSYTK
+200 LSNLFYKYINNYTK

-220 SSKGNSFNAVL
+220 SSKGNSFNAIL

-245 HYRLFSKKLVDNIGE
+245 HYQLFSKKLVNNIHE

-325 WNTFLSNSSGI
+325 WNTFLANSSGI

-349 KEPLHYQEK
+349 QEPLHYQEK
-358 IEHIDDINIKNIS
+358 IEHIDDIGIKNIS

-405 LANIISGLQAPD
+405 LANIISGLQTPD

-430 TNLNSFRNHLGYIT
+430 TNLNFFRNHLGYIT

-458 TFWQEKSE
+458 TFWQEKSK
-466 ENKEK
+466 ENEEK
-471 FRQTIEKVSLSEFV
+471 FRKTIEKVSLSEFL

-510 ISIARELYKDAEL
+510 ISIARELYKDVEL

-564 KNVDMIYLLDKG
+564 KNVDIIYLLDKG
-576 KIIASGDFESLVKSS
+576 KIIASGDFDSLIKSS
-591 EKFKKMVELQ
+591 EKFRKMVELQ

>member
-1 MHRKKY
+1 

-18 FSYFR
+18 FSYFK

-54 LGIASGINTNTGDE
+54 LGIASGINANTGDE

-81 FAGVSVNLVNALLFM
+81 SVGVNLNLVNALLFM
-96 VIVFSIKGIF
+96 VVVFSIKGVF
-106 YYLRSVYFIKIRVK
+106 YYLRNVYFIKIRVK

-126 LNLIKNLNEL
+126 LNLIKSLNEL

-200 LSNLFYKYINSYTK
+200 LSNLFYKYINNYTK

-220 SSKGNSFNAVL
+220 SSKGNSFNAIL

-245 HYRLFSKKLVDNIGE
+245 HYQLFSKKLVNNIHE

-325 WNTFLSNSSGI
+325 WNTFLANSSGI

-349 KEPLHYQEK
+349 QEPLHYQEK
-358 IEHIDDINIKNIS
+358 IEHIDDISIKNIS

-405 LANIISGLQAPD
+405 LANIISGLQTPD

-430 TNLNSFRNHLGYIT
+430 TNLNFFRNHLGYIT

-466 ENKEK
+466 ENEEK
-471 FRQTIEKVSLSEFV
+471 FRKTIEKVSLSEFL

-564 KNVDMIYLLDKG
+564 KNVDIIYVLDKG
-576 KIIASGDFESLVKSS
+576 KIIASGDFDSLIKSS
-591 EKFKKMVELQ
+591 EKFRKMVELQ

>member
-1 MHRKKY
+1 
-7 MNSKNTSLLKY
+7 
-18 FSYFR
+18 
-23 NIAGW
+23 
-28 HMYGYILVN
+28 MYGYILVN

-54 LGIASGINTNTGDE
+54 LGIASGINANTGDE

-81 FAGVSVNLVNALLFM
+81 SVGVNLNLVNALLFM
-96 VIVFSIKGIF
+96 VVVFSIKGVF
-106 YYLRSVYFIKIRVK
+106 YYLRNVYFIKIRVK

-126 LNLIKNLNEL
+126 LNLIKSLNEL

-200 LSNLFYKYINSYTK
+200 LSNLFYKYINNYTK

-220 SSKGNSFNAVL
+220 SSKGNSFNAIL

-245 HYRLFSKKLVDNIGE
+245 HYQLFSKKLVNNIHE

-325 WNTFLSNSSGI
+325 WNTFLANSSGI

-349 KEPLHYQEK
+349 QEPLHYQEK
-358 IEHIDDINIKNIS
+358 IEHIDDISIKNIS

-405 LANIISGLQAPD
+405 LANIISGLQTPD

-430 TNLNSFRNHLGYIT
+430 TNLNFFRNHLGYIT

-458 TFWQEKSE
+458 AFWQEKSG
-466 ENKEK
+466 ENEEK
-471 FRQTIEKVSLSEFV
+471 FRKTIEKVSLSEFL

-510 ISIARELYKDAEL
+510 ISIARELYKDVEL

-564 KNVDMIYLLDKG
+564 KNVDIIYLLDKG
-576 KIIASGDFESLVKSS
+576 KIIASGNFDSLIKSS
-591 EKFKKMVELQ
+591 EKFRKMVELQ

>member
-1 MHRKKY
+1 

-18 FSYFR
+18 FSYFK

-54 LGIASGINTNTGDE
+54 LGIASGINANTGDE

-81 FAGVSVNLVNALLFM
+81 SVGINLNLVNALLFM
-96 VIVFSIKGIF
+96 VVVFSIKGVF
-106 YYLRSVYFIKIRVK
+106 YYLRNVYFIKIRVK

-126 LNLIKNLNEL
+126 LNLIKSLNDL

-200 LSNLFYKYINSYTK
+200 LSNLFYKYINNYTK

-220 SSKGNSFNAVL
+220 SSKGNSFNAIL

-245 HYRLFSKKLVDNIGE
+245 HYQLFSKKLVNNIHE

-325 WNTFLSNSSGI
+325 WNTFLANSSGI

-349 KEPLHYQEK
+349 QEPLHYQEK
-358 IEHIDDINIKNIS
+358 IEHIDDISIKNIS

-405 LANIISGLQAPD
+405 LANIISGLQTPD

-430 TNLNSFRNHLGYIT
+430 TNLNFFRNHLGYIT

-466 ENKEK
+466 ENEEK
-471 FRQTIEKVSLSEFV
+471 FRKTIEKVSLSEFL

-564 KNVDMIYLLDKG
+564 KNVDIIYVLDKG
-576 KIIASGDFESLVKSS
+576 KIIASGNFDSLIKSS
-591 EKFKKMVELQ
+591 EKFRKMVELQ

>member
-1 MHRKKY
+1 

-18 FSYFR
+18 FSYFK

-54 LGIASGINTNTGDE
+54 LGIASGINANTGDE

-81 FAGVSVNLVNALLFM
+81 SVGVNLNLVNALLFM
-96 VIVFSIKGIF
+96 VVVFSIKGVF
-106 YYLRSVYFIKIRVK
+106 YYLRNVYFIKIRVK

-126 LNLIKNLNEL
+126 LNLIKSLNEL

-200 LSNLFYKYINSYTK
+200 LSNLFYKYINNYTK

-220 SSKGNSFNAVL
+220 SSKGNSFNAIL

-245 HYRLFSKKLVDNIGE
+245 HYQLFSKKLVNNIHE

-325 WNTFLSNSSGI
+325 WNTFLANSSGI

-349 KEPLHYQEK
+349 QEPLHYQEK
-358 IEHIDDINIKNIS
+358 IEHIDDISIKNIS

-405 LANIISGLQAPD
+405 LANIISGLQTPD

-466 ENKEK
+466 ENEEK
-471 FRQTIEKVSLSEFV
+471 FRKTIEKVSLSEFL

-564 KNVDMIYLLDKG
+564 KNVDIIYVLDKG
-576 KIIASGDFESLVKSS
+576 KIIASGDFDSLIKSS
-591 EKFKKMVELQ
+591 EKFRKMVELP

>member
-1 MHRKKY
+1 

-18 FSYFR
+18 FSYFK
-23 NIAGW
+23 NIAGR

-54 LGIASGINTNTGDE
+54 LGIASGINANTGDE

-75 IVNLFD
+75 IVNLFN
-81 FAGVSVNLVNALLFM
+81 SVDINLNLVNALLFM
-96 VIVFSIKGIF
+96 VVVFSIKGVF
-106 YYLRSVYFIKIRVK
+106 YYLRNVYFIKIRVK
-120 SVSLLR
+120 SISLLR
-126 LNLIKNLNEL
+126 LNLIKSLNEL

-169 YLQHIIMLAT
+169 YLQHIIMLTT

-200 LSNLFYKYINSYTK
+200 LSNLFYKYINNYTK

-220 SSKGNSFNAVL
+220 SSKGNSFNAIL

-245 HYRLFSKKLVDNIGE
+245 HYQLFSKKLVNNIHE

-325 WNTFLSNSSGI
+325 WNTFLANSSGI

-349 KEPLHYQEK
+349 QEPLHYQEK
-358 IEHIDDINIKNIS
+358 IEHIDDISIKNIS

-405 LANIISGLQAPD
+405 LANIISGLQTPD

-430 TNLNSFRNHLGYIT
+430 TNLNFFRNRLGYIT

-466 ENKEK
+466 ENEEK
-471 FRQTIEKVSLSEFV
+471 FRKTIEKVSLSEFL

-576 KIIASGDFESLVKSS
+576 KIIDSGNFDSLIKSS
-591 EKFKKMVELQ
+591 EKFRKMVELQ

>member
-1 MHRKKY
+1 

-18 FSYFR
+18 FSYFK
-23 NIAGW
+23 NIAGR

-54 LGIASGINTNTGDE
+54 LGIASGINANTGDE

-81 FAGVSVNLVNALLFM
+81 FVGVNVNLVNALLFM
-96 VIVFSIKGIF
+96 VVVFSIKGVF
-106 YYLRSVYFIKIRVK
+106 YYLRNVYFIKIRVK

-126 LNLIKNLNEL
+126 LNLIKSLNEL

-200 LSNLFYKYINSYTK
+200 LSNLFYKYINNYTK

-220 SSKGNSFNAVL
+220 SSKGNSFNAIL

-245 HYRLFSKKLVDNIGE
+245 HYQLFSKKLINNIHE

-325 WNTFLSNSSGI
+325 WNTFLANSSGI

-444 QEAVIFNDSIFNNV
+444 QEAVIFNDSIFNNI
-458 TFWQEKSE
+458 TFWQGKSE

-576 KIIASGDFESLVKSS
+576 KIIASGDFDSLVKSS

>member
-1 MHRKKY
+1 

-18 FSYFR
+18 FSYFK
-23 NIAGW
+23 NIAGR

-54 LGIASGINTNTGDE
+54 LGIASGINANTGDE

-75 IVNLFD
+75 IVNLFN
-81 FAGVSVNLVNALLFM
+81 SVDINLNLVNALLFM
-96 VIVFSIKGIF
+96 VVVFSIKGVF
-106 YYLRSVYFIKIRVK
+106 YYLRNVYFIKIRVK
-120 SVSLLR
+120 SISLLR
-126 LNLIKNLNEL
+126 LNLIKSLNEL

-169 YLQHIIMLAT
+169 YLQHIIMLTT

-200 LSNLFYKYINSYTK
+200 LSNLFYKYINNYTK

-220 SSKGNSFNAVL
+220 SSKGNSFNAIL

-245 HYRLFSKKLVDNIGE
+245 HYQLFSKKLVNNIHE

-325 WNTFLSNSSGI
+325 WNTFLANSSGI

-349 KEPLHYQEK
+349 QEPLHYQEK
-358 IEHIDDINIKNIS
+358 IEHIDDISIKNIS

-405 LANIISGLQAPD
+405 LANIISGLQTPD

-430 TNLNSFRNHLGYIT
+430 TNLNFFRNHLGYIT

-466 ENKEK
+466 ENEEK
-471 FRQTIEKVSLSEFV
+471 FRKTIEKVSLSEFL

-576 KIIASGDFESLVKSS
+576 KIIDSGNFDSLIKSS
-591 EKFKKMVELQ
+591 EKFRKMVELQ